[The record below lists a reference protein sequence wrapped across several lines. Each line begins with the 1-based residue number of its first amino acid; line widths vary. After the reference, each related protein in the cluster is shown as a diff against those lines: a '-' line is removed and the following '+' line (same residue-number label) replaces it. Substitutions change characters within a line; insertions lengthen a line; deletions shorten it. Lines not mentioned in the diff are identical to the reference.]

1 MISSTIDRMVSRG
14 AGGAKSPRSCD
25 PGYTCPPMAITDRYG
40 LEVTT
45 TSAVAAGRFREGMDR
60 LLSYGAGA
68 EESFS
73 AALEADPGLAVAHSG
88 IALLAVLQGDAATAR
103 AAAARARE
111 AVTGATRRE
120 RQHVEALSA
129 LIAGETARGL
139 ALVDEHVAEFP
150 RDAVLV
156 NQAGN
161 AIALAGRSDRE
172 EHRVAFI
179 ERLAPAYGDDW
190 WFQSAL
196 AFAYHEVDRFEESR
210 RLSERSLQQYPGN
223 ANAAHNLAHIAFET
237 LDTEAG
243 AASLEGW
250 MAGYDRRASFH
261 CHLAWHMAMFDLHR
275 GRYAHALEIFER
287 DILGSVNP
295 RSTMTD
301 GTALLWRF
309 RLDGG
314 QDQPPAWRALA
325 DLAGRVSR
333 PGFLFGEAHAALAY
347 AACGDEAALARLID
361 GLRALDAKGH
371 PMAGKVA
378 LPLVQGTAAFAAGDH
393 AGALGYFEPVEG
405 EMHRIGGSH
414 AQWEIFE
421 ETMVACYL
429 SLERYDDAIHL
440 VRRRLQ
446 RRASPRDL
454 GWLDRASAG
463 LAAQQG
469 TPGES
474 R

>member
-1 MISSTIDRMVSRG
+1 
-14 AGGAKSPRSCD
+14 
-25 PGYTCPPMAITDRYG
+25 MAITDRYG
-40 LEVTT
+40 LEIT
-45 TSAVAAGRFREGMDR
+45 TSSTVAAERFQEGMDK
-60 LLSYGAGA
+60 LLSYGPGA

-73 AALEADPGLAVAHSG
+73 AALEADEGLAVAHSG
-88 IALLAVLQGDAATAR
+88 IALMALVQGDATTAR
-103 AAAARARE
+103 AAAARARDTV
-111 AVTGATRRE
+111 AGATRRE
-120 RQHVEALSA
+120 RQHVETLSA

-139 ALVDEHVAEFP
+139 ALVDAHVAEFP

-161 AIALAGRSDRE
+161 AIALGGRIDRE
-172 EHRVAFI
+172 EHRVAFV

-223 ANAAHNLAHIAFET
+223 ANATHNLAHISFET

-243 AASLEGW
+243 AAFLESW
-250 MAGYDRRASFH
+250 LAGYDTRAAFH
-261 CHLAWHMAMFDLHR
+261 CHLAWHMAMFELHR
-275 GRYAHALEIFER
+275 GRYARALEIFER

-295 RSTMTD
+295 RLAMVD
-301 GTALLWRF
+301 GSALLWRF
-309 RLDGG
+309 RLDGM
-314 QDQPPAWRALA
+314 QDQFSAWRSLA

-333 PGFLFGEAHAALAY
+333 PGFLFGEVHAALAY
-347 AACGDEAALARLID
+347 AACGDERALAKLIE
-361 GLRALDAKGH
+361 GLRALHAKGH
-371 PMAGKVA
+371 PIAGTVA
-378 LPLVQGTAAFAAGDH
+378 LPLVQGTAAFAVGDH
-393 AGALGYFEPVEG
+393 AGALRYFEPVEG
-405 EMHRIGGSH
+405 EMHRMGGSH

-429 SLERYDDAIHL
+429 ALERYDDALRL

-454 GWLDRASAG
+454 GWLDRASTG

>member
-1 MISSTIDRMVSRG
+1 M
-14 AGGAKSPRSCD
+14 
-25 PGYTCPPMAITDRYG
+25 DRYG

-45 TSAVAAGRFREGMDR
+45 SSVAAAERFQEGMDKM
-60 LLSYGAGA
+60 LSYGPGA
-68 EESFS
+68 DESFA
-73 AALEADPGLAVAHSG
+73 AALQADPGLAVAHTG
-88 IALLAVLQGDAATAR
+88 IALLALVQGDAATAR
-103 AAAARARE
+103 AAAGRARDTV
-111 AVTGATRRE
+111 AGATRRE

-150 RDAVLV
+150 RDAVVV

-196 AFAYHEVDRFEESR
+196 AFTYHEVDRFEESR
-210 RLSERSLQQYPGN
+210 RLSERSLQQYPSN
-223 ANAAHNLAHIAFET
+223 ANAAHNLAHISFET

-243 AASLEGW
+243 AAFLGGW
-250 MAGYDRRASFH
+250 LAGYDRRASFH
-261 CHLAWHMAMFDLHR
+261 CHLAWHMAMFELHR
-275 GRYAHALEIFER
+275 GRYAQALEIFDR

-309 RLDGG
+309 RLDGKPG
-314 QDQPPAWRALA
+314 EPLPWRSLA
-325 DLAGRVSR
+325 DLAERVSR
-333 PGFLFGEAHAALAY
+333 PGFLFGEVHAALAY
-347 AACGDEAALARLID
+347 ASCGDEAALARLMD
-361 GLRALDAKGH
+361 GLRALEAKGH
-371 PMAGKVA
+371 PIAGNVA
-378 LPLVQGTAAFAAGDH
+378 LPLVQGTGAFAAGDY
-393 AGALGYFEPVEG
+393 AGALRYFEPVEG

-414 AQWEIFE
+414 AQWELFE

-429 SLERYDDAIHL
+429 ALERYDHALCL
-440 VRRRLQ
+440 VRRRLE

-454 GWLDRASAG
+454 GWLDRANAG
-463 LAAQQG
+463 LAAQQKVRG
-469 TPGES
+469 DS
-474 R
+474 

>member
-1 MISSTIDRMVSRG
+1 
-14 AGGAKSPRSCD
+14 
-25 PGYTCPPMAITDRYG
+25 MAISDRYG
-40 LEVTT
+40 LQVTT
-45 TSAVAAGRFREGMDR
+45 SSAVAAERFQDGMDK
-60 LLSYGAGA
+60 LLSYGPGA

-88 IALLAVLQGDAATAR
+88 IALLALVQGDATTAR
-103 AAAARARE
+103 AAAGRARE
-111 AVTGATRRE
+111 TVAGATRRE

-210 RLSERSLQQYPGN
+210 RLSERSLQQYPRN
-223 ANAAHNLAHIAFET
+223 ANAVHNLAHIAFET

-243 AASLEGW
+243 AAFLEGW
-250 MAGYDRRASFH
+250 LAGYDRRASFH
-261 CHLAWHMAMFDLHR
+261 CHLAWHMAMFELHR
-275 GRYAHALEIFER
+275 GRYARALEIFER
-287 DILGSVNP
+287 DILGGVNP
-295 RSTMTD
+295 RLAMVD
-301 GTALLWRF
+301 GSALLWRF

-325 DLAGRVSR
+325 DLAERVSR
-333 PGFLFGEAHAALAY
+333 PGFVFGEVHAALAY
-347 AACGDEAALARLID
+347 VACGDETALAKLID

-371 PMAGKVA
+371 PIAGKVA

-405 EMHRIGGSH
+405 EMHRMGGSH

-429 SLERYDDAIHL
+429 ALERYDDAIRL

-454 GWLDRASAG
+454 GWLDRASTG
-463 LAAQQG
+463 LAAQQR